1 MKVEFSVPPSDKASS
16 LVDQM
21 ILRADVE
28 DIQKKEE
35 GDAFIEVVFE
45 EKGSIGLVFDEGEAD
60 ETVPWRP

>member
-1 MKVEFSVPPSDKASS
+1 
-16 LVDQM
+16 M

-28 DIQKKEE
+28 DIHKKEE